1 MGHFPF
7 FVELTGKTV
16 LVVGG
21 GTVAARKIE
30 KLLDF
35 GTKIWVIAPEISEEI
50 LKMKESQDKK
60 NDSGSLPDGCST
72 LHLEKREA
80 KPEDIVLADAVIAA
94 TDREEINSWIS
105 LECKK
110 QNKPVNVVDDRE
122 KCTFFFPALVKRGAL
137 TVAVGTDGKSPV
149 AASYTRKKIE
159 KLLPENMGE
168 ILELLGSL
176 REEILK
182 AGGTQKE
189 RAAFL
194 EFLFEQAMC
203 LPEQTRE
210 EWLKEQTENWKK
222 REENRWDEDPD
233 RNERK

>member
-1 MGHFPF
+1 MVNPAVSVLKIRFPKVMGITPASIAC
-7 FVELTGKTV
+7 LISDSSKPPSGPIKT
-16 LVVGG
+16 
-21 GTVAARKIE
+21 AASIPG
-30 KLLDF
+30 F
-35 GTKIWVIAPEISEEI
+35 
-50 LKMKESQDKK
+50 
-60 NDSGSLPDGCST
+60 
-72 LHLEKREA
+72 
-80 KPEDIVLADAVIAA
+80 
-94 TDREEINSWIS
+94 REEINSWIS

-168 ILELLGSL
+168 ILELLGCL

-222 REENRWDEDPD
+222 
-233 RNERK
+233 ERGESLG